1 MRIFRALTV
10 SGFIALSAC
19 QPSDSKVENPNAFNK
34 DSNSGFNSLGRS
46 EVSHEDMFQYALTR
60 LHQGLLYVRTKPS
73 DNSCVKIVPLSQTA
87 KSLSTSYTYNDC
99 NLGGGAQS
107 DDLLILG
114 DRGVFD
120 ITVTKVDETKG
131 ATMDNIETVSLVTRV
146 PLEITMNPSKGS
158 GRKGTSILTEELYL
172 QLAKIKDTNQFHF
185 IFSVQG
191 KLFEHVIS
199 SKWESRTNG
208 EQSVYFRGVLNYDLE
223 KKALDKV
230 YVRDLVLKDIRPKI
244 AKSTE
249 RVKRGET
256 VKTREFNQVVNINL
270 KYDAIDGKDVPPLVL
285 EVNEQD
291 CWILS
296 GQGLLK
302 KISSGF
308 INHTDKKENSKSNAG
323 VVLFDLNKDQLA
335 LGPKVSKWPSCDKS
349 AALTPRVAYGA
360 VFIK

>member
-34 DSNSGFNSLGRS
+34 DSNSSFNSLGRS
-46 EVSHEDMFQYALTR
+46 DVSHEDMFQYALTR
-60 LHQGLLYVRTKPS
+60 LHQGLLYVRSKPS

-87 KSLSTSYTYNDC
+87 KSSSMSYTYNDC

-120 ITVTKVDETKG
+120 ITITKVDEAKDTAMG
-131 ATMDNIETVSLVTRV
+131 NVESISLVTRV

-158 GRKGTSILTEELYL
+158 GRKGTSVLTEELYL
-172 QLAKIKDTNQFHF
+172 QLVKVKDTNQFHF

-191 KLFEHVIS
+191 KLFERVVS
-199 SKWESRTNG
+199 SKWESTTNG
-208 EQSVYFRGVLNYDLE
+208 EQNLYFRGVLNYDPE

-230 YVRDLVLKDIRPKI
+230 YVRDLVLKDFRPKK
-244 AKSTE
+244 ARSTE
-249 RVKRGET
+249 RPPRG
-256 VKTREFNQVVNINL
+256 KTAQTRDFNQIVNINL

-285 EVNEQD
+285 EVNEED

-308 INHTDKKENSKSNAG
+308 INHNDKKENSKSAAG

-349 AALTPRVAYGA
+349 AAISPKVAYGA
-360 VFIK
+360 IFIK